1 MLPAYHVGQKKPYQ
15 QHVQQRA
22 NILPNMHDLPASED
36 LQAYSRRLEEYSSI
50 WDIDASTKSH
60 FQDGGTTMLLKTRIL
75 RAQAI
80 NKRQSSNNNNDN
92 TTT

>member
-1 MLPAYHVGQKKPYQ
+1 MLPAYHVVQKKPYQ

-22 NILPNMHDLPASED
+22 DILPNLHDLPASED

-50 WDIDASTKSH
+50 WDIDASTKGR
-60 FQDGGTTMLLKTRIL
+60 FQDSGTIMLLKTRIM
-75 RAQAI
+75 RARAI
-80 NKRQSSNNNNDN
+80 NKTQSSNNNDN